1 MKELFSRLSYTV
13 KLLIGVWL
21 VFFILVGFKING
33 SSMPYLAQLWN
44 LDKSVDG
51 YVFAPLLSLAQK
63 FAGNDSGALREYA
76 MAVPRQ
82 LRSDDYLTLFAS
94 SLAQLEHNPPFPVV
108 NTNFANGQNMFV
120 FYTAVPIWH
129 VSTIA
134 RPASWGY
141 FLFGKERGLAW
152 QWWFSTFSCFTAL
165 FLLLKIVLQ
174 GHPKLAAFGAFWFC
188 SSAYVV
194 VWSLYPAHFVFFPA
208 LGCVAAYR
216 LICSPNHKA
225 KLLYGILLGWCAS
238 GFAMRIYPSLQLPI
252 FYACLAVFAG
262 LFWRERLYK
271 QILNDRWNL
280 LALLLAFTIAGIIL
294 IPVIQSSH
302 ETFQILSNTVYP
314 GKRWGLGGGSVFADI
329 FKGMYNLITI
339 NSATVPAQ
347 LFNQCE
353 AASFYYL
360 FPGVIAAVIISKRYF
375 KGLGATGWF
384 LLACVLFMII
394 YQVFGLPRPLAR
406 LTLMT
411 RATEQRADI
420 GVGLASIIL
429 CMLVHVR
436 AKTWLATADLK
447 DGERKIPAV
456 AATLSGIFFLV
467 YGFIYNQTNEWQL
480 IPSVL
485 LTVALLAALIIFW
498 MLNGQSREFCLTLG
512 GLVILTSAF
521 FNPLSY
527 GLSYIYESE
536 MATQIK
542 RFDLASGGK
551 TMWIAYGE
559 NYPGTMIRMMG
570 AKSLTGHN
578 YLPQLE
584 IWRKFDPAGEYE
596 AIYNRVGHVRL
607 EYNPN
612 PDQVIFESDFPDA
625 LLVKVSP
632 RHKAFKELGGRYVL
646 VTGQQQQLA
655 DKDNLKPVYKSP
667 RGNFS
672 IYELE

>member
-1 MKELFSRLSYTV
+1 MNEWFSRLSCSV

-21 VFFILVGFKING
+21 AFFILVGFKING

-51 YVFAPLLSLAQK
+51 YVFSSLLSLAQK
-63 FAGNDSGALREYA
+63 LAGNDPEALREYA

-82 LRSDDYLTLFAS
+82 LRSDDYLTLFAG
-94 SLAQLEHNPPFPVV
+94 SLAQLEHDPPFPVV
-108 NTNFANGQNMFV
+108 NNNFANGQNMFV
-120 FYTAVPIWH
+120 FYTAVPIRH

-188 SSAYVV
+188 GSAYVV
-194 VWSLYPAHFVFFPA
+194 AWSLYPAHFVFFPA

-216 LICSPNHKA
+216 LICSANHKE
-225 KLLYGILLGWCAS
+225 KLLFGLLLGWCVS

-252 FYACLAVFAG
+252 FYACLAVLAG
-262 LFWRERLYK
+262 LFLRDRLHK
-271 QILNDRWNL
+271 QVFNDRWNL
-280 LALLLAFTIAGIIL
+280 FALLLACATAATIL
-294 IPVIQSSH
+294 IPVFQSSH
-302 ETFQILSNTVYP
+302 ETFRILSNTVYP
-314 GKRWGLGGGSVFADI
+314 GKRWGLGGGSVFADV
-329 FKGMYNLITI
+329 FKGMYNLINI
-339 NSATVPAQ
+339 NSAAIPAH

-360 FPGVIAAVIISKRYF
+360 FPGVISAAIISKRYF
-375 KGLGATGWF
+375 KGLGALGWL
-384 LLACVLFMII
+384 LLACVLFIII
-394 YQVFGLPRPLAR
+394 YQVFGLPRILAR

-420 GVGLASIIL
+420 GIGLASIIL

-436 AKTWLATADLK
+436 AKTWISTAEPK
-447 DGERKIPAV
+447 SWERKVPAV
-456 AATLSGIFFLV
+456 AAALSGIFFLV
-467 YGFIYNQTNEWQL
+467 YGFIYNQINEWHL
-480 IPSVL
+480 IPGVL
-485 LTVALLAALIIFW
+485 IAVAMLAALIIYW
-498 MLNGQSREFCLTLG
+498 MLNGQSREFCLMLG

-527 GLSYIYESE
+527 GLSFIYESE
-536 MATQIK
+536 IATQIK
-542 RFDLASGGK
+542 RLDQASGGK
-551 TMWIAYGE
+551 TMWLAYGE

-570 AKSLTGHN
+570 ANSLTGHN
-578 YLPQLE
+578 YIPHLE

-612 PDQVIFESDFPDA
+612 SDQVIFESDFPDA

-632 RHKAFKELGGRYVL
+632 RHKAFKELGVRYML
-646 VTGQQQQLA
+646 VTGRQQQLA
-655 DKDNLKPVYKSP
+655 DKDNLKLVYRST